1 MATINKSIVL
11 TALVP
16 AARHDEAVFLKAVD
30 RLASLGVNTIEYAS
44 PLNTAVRRGQ
54 LLSQRGLEGIFLA
67 ATFQKEGQQN
77 LASISGETRAH
88 AVAAC
93 KEHVD
98 AAIASGAKGVLITS
112 GRYPDDPAK
121 ASDAWQAFEES
132 LHALLNVT
140 RGHIRLLLE
149 PGDRTVDSMQL
160 AGPSDEVLALVQRM
174 NQPLSDFALTM
185 DISHIA
191 QLGESLYPA
200 LEKTAPF
207 CDHVHLANCVLTP
220 GDPLFGDKHPL
231 FTHHG
236 AHYHHQEIRDA
247 ATYLK
252 EHTVHNRLTLAL
264 EVISREKDP
273 FHVMERVIE
282 EESWFFSKK

>member
-16 AARHDEAVFLKAVD
+16 AARHDEAVFLKAID
-30 RLASLGVNTIEYAS
+30 RLASLEVNTIEHAC
-44 PLNTAVRRGQ
+44 PLDAPARRGQ
-54 LLSQRGLEGIFLA
+54 FLSQRGLEGIFLA
-67 ATFQKEGQQN
+67 ATFQKERQQN
-77 LASISGETRAH
+77 LASLIRETRAH

-93 KEHVD
+93 KEYVD
-98 AAIASGAKGVLITS
+98 VAIASGAKGVLITS
-112 GRYPDDPAK
+112 GRYPDDPAQ

-132 LHALLNVT
+132 LHALLDVT

-149 PGDRTVDSMQL
+149 PGDRTVDAMQL
-160 AGPSDEVLALVQRM
+160 AGPSDEVLTLTQKI

-231 FTHHG
+231 FTHPG
-236 AHYHHQEIRDA
+236 AYYHHQEIRDA

-252 EHTVHNRLTLAL
+252 KNTAHDRLTLAL

-273 FHVMERVIE
+273 FHVMEKVIE
-282 EESWFFSKK
+282 EEAWFFV